1 MTKSIIFYASASFI
15 GGLLIG
21 YYLGRKKGTR
31 VVEPEMTE
39 ESEETK
45 EERPEEANEE
55 PEEVNEDSKVVS
67 NTANIATP
75 ENPGVDYTAYVK
87 KVEEV
92 KYAHPTDGD
101 DTELEDEEDIDPPME
116 TYEERIDRENREIN
130 EEMIAYKKRKGHQ
143 IDILGK
149 EPVDDKYPN
158 VTYRQEYLL
167 YFMQDDILS
176 DQEGRVVD
184 EKELL
189 GDKLR
194 RFGWFQ
200 NKEEQVW
207 VRNNIEEIDYNVE
220 KYNTTYEDYFGHPV
234 EEDDEE

>member
-1 MTKSIIFYASASFI
+1 MTKSIIFYASVSFI

-21 YYLGRKKGTR
+21 YYLGRKKRTR
-31 VVEPEMTE
+31 TEEYEEAREEKEETPEEVSE
-39 ESEETK
+39 ESEEENK
-45 EERPEEANEE
+45 
-55 PEEVNEDSKVVS
+55 DSKVIS
-67 NTANIATP
+67 NTAKIATP

-158 VTYRQEYLL
+158 ITYRQEYLL

-176 DQEGRVVD
+176 DQEGHIVD
-184 EKELL
+184 ERELL